1 MSRTGFFPFILLS
14 TFIHVVGALAAV
26 LLPAPSSLPAGS
38 GLNKRKPVRVRIQT
52 SVPAPPSAVK
62 SAAVKESED
71 QKSPPLQPSVSRSA
85 GVPATEKKSPSVETI
100 SIVRPPPP
108 PSPPVKLSARAETRR
123 VFEKKISIETPP
135 SVGGAHPGETNP
147 GLPPAG
153 PAARPDLASLPSAPN
168 PLPGTRP
175 EKITRPAL
183 RTPPPPLLEKADP
196 PVRPIVGK
204 NSEKLDRIAGSGIPK
219 VESPVKAPP
228 PPRKSPALA
237 ASKSKRSGRAV
248 PRKRVAAVRKSGGH
262 ARSGRRLAPNK
273 AATPRRKKA
282 VRIRPKQ
289 ARSRRAPAKIQ
300 ARSAVAPTR
309 LRRPIKRP
317 DPPPR
322 EIVAS
327 VKVDNFV
334 RLSPK
339 PKIRRSKPKTLRG
352 LLSSVRSRPFD
363 AAASPRKKHPRSR
376 KKARLAPLLTQ
387 DVRYRGYRYAI
398 WKKIDERLYFPEA
411 AATGKVRGKVVVRFE
426 VTRDGRLATL
436 KLLRSSGFPLFDEE
450 AMMAIRK
457 SAPFPK
463 FPPTIKLNRLA
474 IKSEILYEP

>member
-1 MSRTGFFPFILLS
+1 M
-14 TFIHVVGALAAV
+14 
-26 LLPAPSSLPAGS
+26 
-38 GLNKRKPVRVRIQT
+38 
-52 SVPAPPSAVK
+52 
-62 SAAVKESED
+62 
-71 QKSPPLQPSVSRSA
+71 
-85 GVPATEKKSPSVETI
+85 
-100 SIVRPPPP
+100 
-108 PSPPVKLSARAETRR
+108 
-123 VFEKKISIETPP
+123 
-135 SVGGAHPGETNP
+135 
-147 GLPPAG
+147 
-153 PAARPDLASLPSAPN
+153 
-168 PLPGTRP
+168 
-175 EKITRPAL
+175 
-183 RTPPPPLLEKADP
+183 
-196 PVRPIVGK
+196 
-204 NSEKLDRIAGSGIPK
+204 
-219 VESPVKAPP
+219 
-228 PPRKSPALA
+228 
-237 ASKSKRSGRAV
+237 
-248 PRKRVAAVRKSGGH
+248 
-262 ARSGRRLAPNK
+262 
-273 AATPRRKKA
+273 
-282 VRIRPKQ
+282 
-289 ARSRRAPAKIQ
+289 
-300 ARSAVAPTR
+300 
-309 LRRPIKRP
+309 
-317 DPPPR
+317 
-322 EIVAS
+322 AS

-339 PKIRRSKPKTLRG
+339 PKILESKPKTLRG